1 MTHFPMSM
9 RPISLR
15 QAALSCAVL
24 TCAVSLQAREPVIE
38 PDVAGTVTDES
49 VIDELAFLRD
59 RNERLTVPVTIGGH
73 GPYRFFI
80 DTGAQATAIT
90 PRVLAETGLQ
100 PTGSARLV
108 ALGSEQVVETV
119 EVDRFAFAN
128 RELNGLVSPL
138 LLNEHLGADG
148 ILGLDSLQDLRVL
161 IDLREG
167 SMAVT
172 DASERLPRSDYE
184 IVVRARPKLGQ
195 MVITDARV
203 DGVRTAVI
211 IDTGAQNSI
220 ANLALLRKLRART
233 SARDPLI
240 NIDVHGF
247 ELESIRGQVGALQIG
262 KLQLSDLPVGFAD
275 GPAFTALGFGDK
287 PAMLLGMRNLR
298 AFDRVAI
305 DFANRKILFDVPAD
319 VVARD
324 LLRRQSYASR
334 IGW

>member
-1 MTHFPMSM
+1 M
-9 RPISLR
+9 RLGASAISCI
-15 QAALSCAVL
+15 ALLA
-24 TCAVSLQAREPVIE
+24 AVSLQARDPAQMLEG
-38 PDVAGTVTDES
+38 ASSASDEI

-59 RNERLTVPVTIGGH
+59 RNERLTVPVTIGDH
-73 GPYRFFI
+73 GPFRFFI

-90 PRVLAETGLQ
+90 PRVLAATGLE

-108 ALGSEQVVETV
+108 ALGSEQVVQTV

-138 LLNEHLGADG
+138 LQTEHLGADG

-233 SARDPLI
+233 SAGDLLI

-247 ELESIRGQVGALQIG
+247 ALESLRGQVSSLRIG
-262 KLQLSDLPVGFAD
+262 KLELSDLPLGFAD
-275 GPAFTALGFGDK
+275 GPAFTALGFTDK

-305 DFANRKILFDVPAD
+305 DFANRRILFDVPTD

-324 LLRRQSYASR
+324 LLRRQSYASP